1 MTDGCGIKMKYMKA
15 CKKWYLVCLL
25 LLLAAGAL
33 RAEGLVYRVEVRDE
47 VGPSMWRMV
56 KRAFEESRREGAD
69 AVLLHMNTYGGM
81 VVYADSLRSL
91 VLDSPVPVWVWV
103 DNNAASAGA
112 LIALACDR
120 IYMREGAN
128 IGAATVVNTSGE
140 AMPDKYQSY
149 MRSMI
154 RATAQAQ
161 GRDTVRENG
170 RVTVRWKRD
179 PRIAEAMVDE
189 RISIE
194 GVTDS
199 GQVVTFTPHEA
210 MRHGFC
216 DGMAESVEEVL
227 HAEGVEGYTVR
238 AYEPTTMDAVVGFLI
253 NPVLRGL
260 LVMII
265 VGGIYF
271 ELQTPGVGFPLAAA
285 VGACLLYFA
294 PLYVEGLAGNWEI
307 VAFVVGVLLLL
318 LEVFVIPGFG
328 VAGISGIVLVVGALV
343 MAGIDDVPW
352 EFVGDFVYYILESLL
367 LVVGASLGALVL
379 SMWLGA
385 KMLGSRRWAFAL
397 HAEQRTEDGFVGVDM
412 SGCEAVGKVGVTL
425 TDLRPGG
432 KVAVNK
438 DVYDAVSLAG
448 EYIEKGKAVS
458 VAKCSNGQVYVEEL
472 KD

>member
-1 MTDGCGIKMKYMKA
+1 MKYMKA

-227 HAEGVEGYTVR
+227 CAEGVEGYTVR

-385 KMLGSRRWAFAL
+385 KMLGSRL
-397 HAEQRTEDGFVGVDM
+397 
-412 SGCEAVGKVGVTL
+412 
-425 TDLRPGG
+425 
-432 KVAVNK
+432 
-438 DVYDAVSLAG
+438 
-448 EYIEKGKAVS
+448 
-458 VAKCSNGQVYVEEL
+458 
-472 KD
+472 